1 MIKRL
6 VYLLLVSGALMLA
19 GCDSVDEDP
28 VNVTVNVVDAQENDT
43 ELEKLT
49 NNVGY
54 YYGVKPNLTLK
65 DFSYRAAGQYC
76 IFPMTEKRKKEL
88 DQLASQEGSRVENAG
103 DYFLIT
109 RDRDFITA
117 DDYVSERYF
126 AGYYYDYSTQTTHDY
141 VVVCPM
147 IGVCVYNTETKDK
160 ILRDYKGKLT
170 LADHEQGEKTVGDCY
185 IYYFDCH
192 LGTSE
197 QVLNLSNKIYLRND
211 VKWAQPDM
219 YTPWHS
225 ISSDNSSLIEFV
237 KKAVAIMDAY
247 GLFATG
253 TSWENAKAEALA
265 SDPPTFEDAQVVIRK
280 ALAVAGGKH
289 SFLTVNNSNDMSH
302 TLQQAAMPTIT
313 QREDGILVIKL
324 PQFSGTGEESIQYA
338 QKVLDAIPSQLRG
351 VVIDLIDNRGG
362 NMYPMLAAVHRFFPE
377 ENLFDFHYRDY
388 NYTVTVSYV
397 INSVNIKRKD
407 YISCPVAILMNNH
420 TASSGE
426 MVLLAFR
433 GLNNVR
439 TFGTHSAGYTTGNQ
453 TYYLPF
459 NSKLVLTTSSV
470 ITRTGEEFCNDYIY
484 PDVNPITPFPLDE
497 AIKWINQ
504 Q

>member
-6 VYLLLVSGALMLA
+6 LFFLLIVIAMALA
-19 GCDSVDEDP
+19 GCDSEDEVP
-28 VNVTVNVVDAQENDT
+28 VNVTVNVIDAQENDT

-65 DFSYRAAGQYC
+65 EFSYRAAGQYC
-76 IFPMTEKRKKEL
+76 IFSMTEKREKEL
-88 DQLASQEGSRVENAG
+88 DQLASQEGSQVENAG
-103 DYFLIT
+103 GYFLVT

-126 AGYYYDYSTQTTHDY
+126 AGYYHDYSTQTTHDY
-141 VVVCPM
+141 VVVCPT

-225 ISSDNSSLIEFV
+225 ISSDNSSLIVFV
-237 KKAVAIMDAY
+237 KKAVEIMHNY

-253 TSWENAKAEALA
+253 ISWENAEAEAWA
-265 SDPPTFEDAQVVIRK
+265 SNPQTFEEAQAVVRK

-289 SFLTVNNSNDMSH
+289 SYLIVNNSNATSQ
-302 TLQQAAMPTIT
+302 TPKQAEMPTIT
-313 QREDGILVIKL
+313 QRDDGILVIKL
-324 PQFSGTGEESIQYA
+324 PQFSGTSGESIQYA
-338 QKVLDAIPSQLRG
+338 QKVLDAIPSELRG
-351 VVIDLIDNRGG
+351 VVIDLRDNRGG

-377 ENLFDFHYRDY
+377 ENLLDFHHR
-388 NYTVTVSYV
+388 NYTHTVTISYV
-397 INSVNIKRKD
+397 IDYVNIKRMG
-407 YISCPVAILMNNH
+407 YIYCPVAILMNNH
-420 TASSGE
+420 TASAAE

-439 TFGTHSAGYTTGNQ
+439 TFGTHSAGYTSGNN
-453 TYYLPF
+453 TYDLPL
-459 NSKLVLTTSSV
+459 NSKLILTTSSV

>member
-1 MIKRL
+1 MK
-6 VYLLLVSGALMLA
+6 
-19 GCDSVDEDP
+19 
-28 VNVTVNVVDAQENDT
+28 
-43 ELEKLT
+43 
-49 NNVGY
+49 
-54 YYGVKPNLTLK
+54 
-65 DFSYRAAGQYC
+65 
-76 IFPMTEKRKKEL
+76 
-88 DQLASQEGSRVENAG
+88 
-103 DYFLIT
+103 
-109 RDRDFITA
+109 
-117 DDYVSERYF
+117 
-126 AGYYYDYSTQTTHDY
+126 
-141 VVVCPM
+141 
-147 IGVCVYNTETKDK
+147 
-160 ILRDYKGKLT
+160 DYKGKLT
-170 LADHEQGEKTVGDCY
+170 LADHKQGEKTVGDCY

-197 QVLNLSNKIYLRND
+197 QVLNLSNKIYLRTD

-225 ISSDNSSLIEFV
+225 ISSDNSMERDFV
-237 KKAVAIMDAY
+237 KKAVGIMDTY

-265 SDPPTFEDAQVVIRK
+265 SDPPTFEDAQAIVRK

-289 SFLTVNNSNDMSH
+289 SFLTVNNSNVMSH

-313 QREDGILVIKL
+313 QRDDGILVIKL

-377 ENLFDFHYRDY
+377 ENLFEFHRRDY
-388 NYTVTVSYV
+388 NFTVTISYV
-397 INSVNIKRKD
+397 ISYVNIKRKD

-433 GLNNVR
+433 GLDNVR
-439 TFGTHSAGYTTGNQ
+439 TFGTHSAGYTSGNS

-484 PDVNPITPFPLDE
+484 PDVDPITPFPLDD
-497 AIKWINQ
+497 AIKWINSQ
-504 Q
+504 